1 MSAKE
6 AQARFKIN
14 RLLEARAESKNPLI
28 GKEHARKIGAH
39 RGFD

>member
-1 MSAKE
+1 MSANE

-14 RLLEARAESKNPLI
+14 RLLEAKAESKNPLI
-28 GKEHARKIGAH
+28 GNEHARKIAAH